1 VRFFRDLKKYHR
13 YITYSAG
20 AILRSEVAGSYLSWA
35 WWVLDP
41 LLFMLVYTFVAQVVF
56 RTRIQYFPIF
66 VFIGLAVWNFFEK
79 NLVQSVSL
87 LKANRGIITR
97 VYLPKQILLLQ
108 RMAVNGVKMLITFLL
123 ILGMMLLFGVDFT
136 WQILW
141 LLPHLALLFLLVFAA
156 GSWCL
161 HLGVFVEDLQNVSTV
176 LLKLMFYFSGV
187 FYDITTMVP
196 APYNRWL
203 ITLNPVALV
212 MQGCRG
218 AILYRTGPDWGYLLG
233 WTAVALL
240 AAAGGTAMVYRYENS
255 YGKVL

>member
-1 VRFFRDLKKYHR
+1 MRMSRELKYWYEKLSPVYRTLRRVEEGQKRMEARLLDRQERLFWLQAARPGETAGETRRRVFREMPRAQGTLR
-13 YITYSAG
+13 AAQLG
-20 AILRSEVAGSYLSWA
+20 NLAILREVGDLCRESGLTYCLAAGT
-35 WWVLDP
+35 
-41 LLFMLVYTFVAQVVF
+41 LLGAVRQDVYKRQ
-56 RTRIQYFPIF
+56 
-66 VFIGLAVWNFFEK
+66 
-79 NLVQSVSL
+79 
-87 LKANRGIITR
+87 
-97 VYLPKQILLLQ
+97 
-108 RMAVNGVKMLITFLL
+108 
-123 ILGMMLLFGVDFT
+123 MLLFGVDFT

-141 LLPHLALLFLLVFAA
+141 LLPHLVLLFLLVFAA

-161 HLGVFVEDLQNVSTV
+161 HLGVFIEDLQNVSTV

-233 WTAVALL
+233 WTAAALL